1 MGKFIT
7 DQILGM
13 KWLNTLIGNLLGT
26 LGLDVTSRIGGSI
39 QFFLYDV
46 IKITVLLC
54 VLIYLMGHSLY
65 GGWNLHRQ
73 VSTAD
78 SGVFESVRVCTGVD
92 SNGDPHL
99 GDDLSHDDEG
109 RLP

>member
-1 MGKFIT
+1 
-7 DQILGM
+7 
-13 KWLNTLIGNLLGT
+13 
-26 LGLDVTSRIGGSI
+26 
-39 QFFLYDV
+39 
-46 IKITVLLC
+46 
-54 VLIYLMGHSLY
+54 MGHSLY

-99 GDDLSHDDEG
+99 GDDLLCIIVVVFIVLVRRIEKKG
-109 RLP
+109 KNNAYG